1 MERGARARGARGAR
15 SDLAGREASAGEG
28 QGRGSRARPPP
39 ACRRRA
45 RARGTH
51 RDGRVVATG
60 VGAESEGEDDESL
73 VHGWIECVDLRA
85 DGAESE
91 RESAGA
97 RRARA
102 VRGARCNRTGYLLTE
117 VLI

>member
-1 MERGARARGARGAR
+1 MTRA
-15 SDLAGREASAGEG
+15 LYM
-28 QGRGSRARPPP
+28 
-39 ACRRRA
+39 
-45 RARGTH
+45 
-51 RDGRVVATG
+51 
-60 VGAESEGEDDESL
+60 VG
-73 VHGWIECVDLRA
+73 IECVDLRA